1 MDLFNS
7 APLLRRPLPKVTK
20 KSFLATSHVKKKYS
34 ENLVNFDLQY
44 LQELCKPFGNY
55 LPRRTP
61 RKHKKC
67 YKRTILNN
75 QCIELTPTGIMHLPD
90 VSTLQIETKP
100 KLCSYPTINRSCV
113 LNILNIPKEDKIPK
127 VPEKKPWRQLLIEEE
142 QRLQSMLIHHE
153 KNVNNPVY
161 NIQNIVIPIHY
172 SNEVLSAF
180 NQNPIED
187 NFDKHKSMK
196 DKSFEII
203 YPKYFSDKK
212 EAKLHLM
219 GNSLRSVPQLPL
231 EVFSI
236 LTWVN
241 LSFNDFSEIPEQLY
255 QAKNLI
261 CLNMRCNP
269 ITEISS
275 KISFL
280 TKLNYINFS
289 YCLLSELNPSL
300 FKLKK
305 LEGLDIAFN
314 HLTHIDPQISCL
326 RSLHELYVDGN
337 ELFTFPCSILKLRL
351 KILNCGANFLHNLFW
366 QEAVPIIPQS
376 LVDISKMCLLSNNM
390 LHLIPSKENMSKCDY
405 CEGNFIGNGISVLK
419 PVNEIF
425 GVKKLPLLFRVC
437 KESCR
442 ANLINFVPPFYEE
455 IF

>member
-7 APLLRRPLPKVTK
+7 APLLRRPLPEVAK
-20 KSFLATSHVKKKYS
+20 KSFLATSHIKKKYS

-44 LQELCKPFGNY
+44 LQELCKPVGNY

-61 RKHKKC
+61 RRHKKC
-67 YKRTILNN
+67 CKRTILNN
-75 QCIELTPTGIMHLPD
+75 QCIELTPISVMHLPD
-90 VSTLQIETKP
+90 VSTLQIETKH
-100 KLCSYPTINRSCV
+100 KLCSYPTINRSYV
-113 LNILNIPKEDKIPK
+113 LNILNIPKEDNIPK

-161 NIQNIVIPIHY
+161 NIQNIVIPINY

-180 NQNPIED
+180 NQ
-187 NFDKHKSMK
+187 S
-196 DKSFEII
+196 
-203 YPKYFSDKK
+203 PK
-212 EAKLHLM
+212 
-219 GNSLRSVPQLPL
+219 GNSRTAL
-231 EVFSI
+231 
-236 LTWVN
+236 
-241 LSFNDFSEIPEQLY
+241 
-255 QAKNLI
+255 
-261 CLNMRCNP
+261 
-269 ITEISS
+269 SS
-275 KISFL
+275 KKFDMFKHEMQS
-280 TKLNYINFS
+280 YHRNFKH
-289 YCLLSELNPSL
+289 L

-314 HLTHIDPQISCL
+314 HLTHIDPQISSL
-326 RSLHELYVDGN
+326 RSLHEFYVDGN

-376 LVDISKMCLLSNNM
+376 LVDITKMCLLSNNM
-390 LHLIPSKENMSKCDY
+390 LHLIPSKENISKCDY

-442 ANLINFVPPFYEE
+442 ANLFNFVPPFYEE
-455 IF
+455 IL